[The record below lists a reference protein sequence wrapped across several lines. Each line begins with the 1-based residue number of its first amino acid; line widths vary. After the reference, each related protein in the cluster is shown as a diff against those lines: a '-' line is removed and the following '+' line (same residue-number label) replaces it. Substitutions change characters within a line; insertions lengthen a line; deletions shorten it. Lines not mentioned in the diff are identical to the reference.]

1 MQCRFGCDMLAVAS
15 TAHLCRA
22 PAATIV
28 SRRGSRSSVAVWA
41 GGHARA
47 AAVGGPR
54 NPGEASLR
62 LGEDPGEVG
71 ALGDPDLSEAALSAA
86 VGEAGA
92 APGVTV
98 TPEQASKPHLYQ
110 A

>member
-1 MQCRFGCDMLAVAS
+1 MPQKQAQRTC
-15 TAHLCRA
+15 
-22 PAATIV
+22 
-28 SRRGSRSSVAVWA
+28 A
-41 GGHARA
+41 GLLLLPLSAEGDPDLLLLSGLEEMPGLRLS
-47 AAVGGPR
+47 GLPES
-54 NPGEASLR
+54 PGEASLR

-98 TPEQASKPHLYQ
+98 TPEQASEPHLY
-110 A
+110 

>member
-1 MQCRFGCDMLAVAS
+1 MPGLRLSGLPE
-15 TAHLCRA
+15 T
-22 PAATIV
+22 
-28 SRRGSRSSVAVWA
+28 
-41 GGHARA
+41 
-47 AAVGGPR
+47 
-54 NPGEASLR
+54 PGEASLR

-98 TPEQASKPHLYQ
+98 TPEHTSKNLTHQ
-110 A
+110 T